1 MELYR
6 SFHEYILKDKDLQ
19 IIVLTKIPFTTNE
32 LHSIAETLT
41 PRALTIIY
49 SVQTFCSIF
58 ILTDS
63 SIRTS
68 FSRKHKT
75 SLENILKICF
85 RLMHLITPQNTDTLS
100 RFQYIPLDFITVY
113 HLLQDITSLS
123 HQELI
128 KEHRETCYGLH
139 IVRTLFDS

>member
-32 LHSIAETLT
+32 LHSIAEKLI
-41 PRALTIIY
+41 PRALSVIY
-49 SVQTFCSIF
+49 SVQTFCSLF
-58 ILTDS
+58 ILTES

-68 FSRKHKT
+68 FSRKHKI

-85 RLMHLITPQNTDTLS
+85 RLMHLITPQDMDTLS
-100 RFQYIPLDFITVY
+100 RFQHIPIDLISAY
-113 HLLQDITSLS
+113 HFLQDITSLS